1 MNEKTTRENR
11 WTNWK
16 SLGAHAGGKADTTPE
31 TMLRNTIEQYLTHN
45 REAVNKIVETFKKIY
60 LSICAKKA
68 K

>member
-45 REAVNKIVETFKKIY
+45 REAVSKIVKTF
-60 LSICAKKA
+60 
-68 K
+68 